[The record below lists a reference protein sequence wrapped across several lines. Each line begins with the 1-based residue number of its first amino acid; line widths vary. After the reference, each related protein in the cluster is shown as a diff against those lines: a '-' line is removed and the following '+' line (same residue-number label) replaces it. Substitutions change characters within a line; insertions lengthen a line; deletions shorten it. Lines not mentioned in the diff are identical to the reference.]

1 MKKFCQKKY
10 WSSEKEL
17 SDINFKR
24 LKSNNNLPL
33 TAYSFIDIN
42 NITTGSNKITIR
54 KVHVKPS
61 GYDDLMI
68 YCYNI
73 MI

>member
-1 MKKFCQKKY
+1 MKKLCQKKY

-42 NITTGSNKITIR
+42 NITTGLNKITIR
-54 KVHVKPS
+54 KVHVTPS
-61 GYDDLMI
+61 GYEDLMI
-68 YCYNI
+68 CCYNI
-73 MI
+73 VI